1 MGRGTNELKL
11 MMGIGIDMILS
22 GIVVV
27 IGVAL
32 AEALMVA
39 LRIV

>member
-1 MGRGTNELKL
+1 MGRGTNESKL